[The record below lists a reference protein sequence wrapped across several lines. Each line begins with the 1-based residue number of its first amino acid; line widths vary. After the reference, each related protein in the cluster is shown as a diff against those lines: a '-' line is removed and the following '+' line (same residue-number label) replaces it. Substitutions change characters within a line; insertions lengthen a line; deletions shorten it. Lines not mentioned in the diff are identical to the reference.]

1 MTRRLFQVA
10 LGLLI
15 LAPGLVFH
23 APVRSADPDRLL
35 FTSTREG
42 RARLYLLRPDTGDVQ
57 PLPNVADRESLTA
70 WSPDGKKIAFCSRK
84 SGNGDIY
91 VMDADGTNVRQL
103 TTDPAEDL
111 VSSWSPD
118 GKKLA
123 FTSRRNGD
131 GEIYVMNADGSE
143 QRNLT
148 RNPAYDGDPAWSP
161 DGKQILFVS
170 NRSGAGLRLYVMDP
184 EGENVR
190 QLPAKESRAGPVFP
204 AWSPDGKKIAYA
216 DGTAEGVELFTCDAD
231 GTNPKQL
238 TRMGGI
244 NTFPAW
250 SPDGKRIAFQHWDKA
265 EEPGS
270 LWIVNVADGVQSHLG
285 HTGPFQLGRPA
296 WKPR

>member
-1 MTRRLFQVA
+1 MIRRVVQLA
-10 LGLLI
+10 AGLLI
-15 LAPGLVFH
+15 LAPGVAFYS
-23 APVRSADPDRLL
+23 PVRAAGSDRLL
-35 FTSTREG
+35 FTSNREG
-42 RARLYLLRPDTGDVQ
+42 RPRLYLIQPDTGDIQ
-57 PLPNVADRESLTA
+57 PLPNAMDRESLTA
-70 WSPDGKKIAFCSRK
+70 WSPDGKKIAFCSHK

-118 GKKLA
+118 GKQLA

-148 RNPAYDGDPAWSP
+148 RNPTYDGDPAWAP

-204 AWSPDGKKIAYA
+204 AWSPDGK
-216 DGTAEGVELFTCDAD
+216 
-231 GTNPKQL
+231 
-238 TRMGGI
+238 
-244 NTFPAW
+244 
-250 SPDGKRIAFQHWDKA
+250 RIAFQHWDKA
-265 EEPGS
+265 DEPGS

-285 HTGPFQLGRPA
+285 HTGSFQLGRPA
-296 WKPR
+296 WKPL